1 MQQGTTADLRDI
13 LDRQKVGVFH
23 LIVLGICF
31 AALLFDGFDTQAIGY
46 VAPAIAKAWSL
57 PKGAL
62 GPVFGAGLTGLML
75 GALGFG
81 PLADRYGRKT
91 IIIATMVVF
100 GGCTLATARA
110 ETLHELMVFRFLAGL
125 GLGGAMPNAIALMSE
140 YAPRRRRATL
150 NTILVCGFSI
160 GAAVGGFVAERLI
173 PASGWRAVLYVGG
186 AGPLLLVP
194 LIALALPESARF
206 LAGQGGHDETIGRI
220 LRRIDPGLAAQGQR
234 VVLDAKH
241 NPVKFPVTHLFLEGR
256 AIATSLIWLSI
267 MMNLV
272 VLYFF
277 TSWLPTVLVS
287 AGLHAGDAVRTTAY
301 FQVGGTIGALFIGYL
316 VDRITPTLVL
326 GAAFACSAVFIGFTA
341 YVGAN
346 IALVLP
352 AVFCAGFC
360 IVGGQAGANAF
371 VGGFYPTRMRAT
383 GVGWALGVG
392 RIGSVVG
399 PVVAGWFIAWG
410 WQPASI
416 FYSAVVPAALAGLAM
431 AAIGWSRQG
440 GRGNT
445 AGVAIESR

>member
-1 MQQGTTADLRDI
+1 MQQGSTVDIKDI
-13 LDRQKVGVFH
+13 LDRQKVGAFH
-23 LIVLGICF
+23 LMILGICF

-46 VAPAIAKAWSL
+46 VAPAIGRAWGL
-57 PKGAL
+57 RNGAL

-75 GALGFG
+75 GALSFG

-91 IIIATMVVF
+91 IIAVTMIVF
-100 GGCTLATARA
+100 GGCTLATART
-110 ETLHELMVFRFLAGL
+110 ETLNELMLFRFLAGL

-140 YAPRRRRATL
+140 YAPRSHRAIL

-160 GAAVGGFVAERLI
+160 GAAVGGFLAARLI
-173 PASGWRAVLYVGG
+173 PAFGWRAVLYVGG

-194 LIALALPESARF
+194 LIAFALPESARF
-206 LAGQGGHDETIGRI
+206 LASRGTHSATIQRI
-220 LRRIDPGLAAQGQR
+220 LRRIDPGLSLHEGQA
-234 VVLDAKH
+234 VWNTAY

-256 AIATSLIWLSI
+256 AVATSLIWLSI

-277 TSWLPTVLVS
+277 TSWLPTVLIGS
-287 AGLHAGDAVRTTAY
+287 GLHAGDAVRTTAY
-301 FQVGGTIGALFIGYL
+301 FQVGGTVGALVIGYL
-316 VDRITPTLVL
+316 ADRITPTLVL
-326 GAAFACSAVFIGFTA
+326 GAAFACAALFIGIVGS
-341 YVGAN
+341 VGAN
-346 IALVLP
+346 LGLVLP

-371 VGGFYPTRMRAT
+371 VGGFYPTRIRAT

-399 PVVAGWFIAWG
+399 PVVAGWFLARG

-416 FYSAVVPAALAGLAM
+416 LYSAVVPAALAGLAM
-431 AAIGWSRQG
+431 VAIGRSGQLPLDS
-440 GRGNT
+440 T
-445 AGVAIESR
+445 PIAMESL